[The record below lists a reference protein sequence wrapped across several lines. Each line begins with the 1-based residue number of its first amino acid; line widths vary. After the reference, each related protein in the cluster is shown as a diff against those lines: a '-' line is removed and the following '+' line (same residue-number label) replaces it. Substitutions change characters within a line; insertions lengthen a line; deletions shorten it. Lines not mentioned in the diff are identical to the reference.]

1 MMIDGSAILLCS
13 FFLFFITYFI
23 NLMVR
28 YSFRYRMP
36 IDARS
41 LKFTTIAFGLVFV
54 VFATYSI
61 MTAFISR
68 GL

>member
-1 MMIDGSAILLCS
+1 MMIDMSAILLFS
-13 FFLFFITYFI
+13 FFLFVITYFI

-36 IDARS
+36 IDTRS
-41 LKFTTIAFGLVFV
+41 LKFATIAFGLVFV

-61 MTAFISR
+61 MTEFFSH
-68 GL
+68 GF